1 MAAVE
6 AKRLVAPP
14 GLGGQ
19 DVDNPVAK
27 THLGLEHAAG
37 GGAGNPRLGGDGAL
51 AAWLELGRGDK
62 HGVKKS

>member
-1 MAAVE
+1 MFMIYDLGFRIFFKSVEQVAAVE
-6 AKRLVAPP
+6 GKRLVAPP

-37 GGAGNPRLGGDGAL
+37 SGA
-51 AAWLELGRGDK
+51 
-62 HGVKKS
+62 